1 MRLSFLVY
9 SFALSWIAGNIL
21 VIQQLQGNSPTQ
33 SLEFKGFYKLP
44 GEGFRFDVSN
54 KETQYRK
61 WLKVGQRTGD
71 FKLSNYEKQ
80 DKTHTLYF
88 KDHKGE
94 ITTIEL
100 SESRYEGPSLSSENE
115 YDSKEL
121 RFRNGLYYIM
131 DSKTPA
137 TGKVVKKYPND
148 GLWYERGYKDG
159 KKHGVTKEWFIND
172 QQKYEMFYEDN
183 KRTGTWTY
191 WDQNGKVTAKR
202 EYENNQFKRN
212 LPLN

>member
-1 MRLSFLVY
+1 MRLSLLVY
-9 SFALSWIAGNIL
+9 SFALSSIAGNFL
-21 VIQQLQGNSPTQ
+21 VNQKLEGNSPAQ
-33 SLEFKGFYKLP
+33 SLEFKGFYKSP

-54 KETQYRK
+54 QETQFRK
-61 WLKVGQRTGD
+61 WLKLGQRTGD

-88 KDHKGE
+88 EDLKGG

-100 SESRYEGPSLSSENE
+100 SQSRYEGPSLSPGNE

-121 RFRNGLYYIM
+121 QVSNGLYYIM
-131 DSKTPA
+131 DSKTPV

-148 GLWYERGYKDG
+148 KLWYERGYKEG
-159 KKHGVTKEWFIND
+159 KKHGVTKEWFPNG
-172 QQKYEMFYEDN
+172 QKKYEMFYDDN
-183 KRTGTWTY
+183 KRTGIWTY
-191 WDQNGKVTAKR
+191 WDQNGKVTSRR